1 MLSLSARVFII
12 FFVNGKIIE
21 EDENIIFNVHEGK
34 HIKTQ
39 STRKLSNFNFEW
51 TKNLSQNNLKHVA
64 FFFNF
69 SRTKYVKSHFNNTKK
84 NFLREG
90 KKLNVTFHRIK
101 SYT

>member
-12 FFVNGKIIE
+12 FLVNGKIIE
-21 EDENIIFNVHEGK
+21 EDENRIFNVHEGK

-69 SRTKYVKSHFNNTKK
+69 SRTKYVISH
-84 NFLREG
+84 L
-90 KKLNVTFHRIK
+90 
-101 SYT
+101 